1 MAKDLG
7 ERPWYGDWPQGVPKT
22 IDFPQISLSD
32 LLRDTAAAFPEDKAI
47 VFLDSV
53 MSYRE
58 LDEAVDSMATGLAK
72 LGLKKGDVLALIL
85 PNSPQFVISFYAAQR
100 LGMAATAINPTYKA
114 LEIKHQLND
123 SSAKALVVLDAVYE
137 ETGRVLAD
145 TGVKHLIGTNVADCL
160 KISGLKK
167 WLGKKLGKIPTGDL
181 PANALKFTDLVS
193 TQPNP
198 PSVEVD
204 PVNDIAAL
212 QYTGGTTGT
221 PKGAMLTSYNLT
233 SNALSGKAWVGGDF
247 PRDAGWVGVLPL
259 FHVFAMTCCM
269 NIAIASGGFM
279 LLFPKPPEDLNEW
292 AVQIEK
298 WGKGT
303 QLCMAGVAVLFN
315 KINNTP
321 GLEKYDL
328 SGLTRCLSGAGPLPR
343 DVQTTF
349 EEKIGALV
357 VEGYGLSESSPVATA
372 NPFVLPEGA
381 ERVMGS
387 IGLPFP
393 NTDLKIMDMETGETQ
408 MGFGPEELGE
418 LCVKGPQVM
427 KGYLNQEEETAHTL
441 RDGWLYT
448 GDIAYMNE
456 RGWTFIM
463 DRAKDLVKHKG
474 YSVFPKEVE
483 DYMFSHPDILEVA
496 VVGLPHPK
504 VGEILK
510 AFVVLQP
517 ESVGQVDEQ
526 ALIDWCGENMAH
538 YKVPSLVEFRE
549 DLPKTM
555 VGKVLRRVLKEE
567 EAAKATKG

>member
-7 ERPWYGDWPQGVPKT
+7 DRPWYGDWPQGVPKM
-22 IDFPQISLSD
+22 IDFPKISLSD
-32 LLRDTAAAFPEDKAI
+32 LLRDTTRQHPDNKAI

-53 MSYRE
+53 MTYRE
-58 LDEAVDSMATGLAK
+58 LDDAVDRVATSFDK
-72 LGLKKGDVLALIL
+72 MGLKKGDVVALIL
-85 PNSPQFVISFYAAQR
+85 PNSFQFVIAFYAAQR
-100 LGMAATAINPTYKA
+100 LGMAVTAINPTYKA

-123 SSAKALVVLDAVYE
+123 SGAKALVVLDSVYAE
-137 ETGRVLAD
+137 AGRILDQTGIKYV
-145 TGVKHLIGTNVADCL
+145 IGTNVVDL
-160 KISGLKK
+160 VKMSGLKK
-167 WLGKKLGKIPTGDL
+167 WLGKKLGKIPTGQL
-181 PANALKFTDLVS
+181 PANAVPFKSLLDAA
-193 TQPNP
+193 PNP
-198 PSVEVD
+198 PAVEVD

-221 PKGAMLTSYNLT
+221 PKGAMLTSYNLV
-233 SNALSGKAWVGGDF
+233 SNAISGKDWIGKDL
-247 PRDAGWVGVLPL
+247 PTETGWLGVLPL

-269 NIAIASGGFM
+269 NIAVATGGFM
-279 LLFPKPPEDLNEW
+279 LLFPKPPDTMLEW
-292 AVQIEK
+292 GAEVQK

-315 KINNTP
+315 KINNTD
-321 GLEKYDL
+321 GLDKYDL
-328 SGLTRCLSGAGPLPR
+328 SPLTVCLSGAGPLPR
-343 DVQTTF
+343 DVQLKF
-349 EEKIGALV
+349 EEKTGARV
-357 VEGYGLSESSPVATA
+357 VEGYGLSESSPVVTA
-372 NPFVLPEGA
+372 NPIVDPPGK

-393 NTDLKIMDMETGETQ
+393 STDCKIMDIETGDTQ
-408 MGFGPEELGE
+408 LGLGEDQVGE

-427 KGYLNQEEETAHTL
+427 KGYLNRPEETARTL

-456 RGWTFIM
+456 RGWIFIM
-463 DRAKDLVKHKG
+463 DRAKDLVKFKG
-474 YSVFPKEVE
+474 FSVFPKEVE

-517 ESVGQVDEQ
+517 ESVGKVSEEDII
-526 ALIDWCGENMAH
+526 AWCKENMTH
-538 YKVPSLVEFRE
+538 YKVPSLVEFRDE
-549 DLPKTM
+549 LPKTM

-567 EAAKATKG
+567 EAAKAG